1 MEKVFSMTKD
11 RDPEASLGDQNTFQG
26 NSKPRFEDL
35 DSKSLGDQATFAGN
49 SIGNDYLDDDM
60 EIVDIESRYQ
70 VERVLGKGGMGE
82 VLLATD
88 MRLNRKVAI
97 KRILGDASRSRSA
110 VNRLLTEAKSI
121 ASLNHSNIVQIYDY
135 GCSKDGPFLIMEF
148 VDGNSLLDRCRE
160 GAIPLEEAIDL
171 ACQLCDGL
179 GRAHAA
185 GIIHR
190 DIKPANILL
199 TTDGVPKLTDFGLAK
214 SQSADADMTMAGAIL
229 GTLDFMP
236 PEQRR
241 DAALSDARSDLWSLA
256 ATLYQMV
263 TGKSPKI
270 IKFTEVPKS
279 LQNVLGKAL
288 EDEKEDRYQN
298 AKEFRDAL
306 LATKQASAI
315 GEVVLEQGECPSCGT
330 KNLTNRK
337 FCRQCAASIEVP
349 CLSCSSKI
357 PMWEQVCDSCGA
369 KQDDLL
375 EKRRQKMAS
384 DQAEAED
391 LLESHEFEKALALA
405 IALRDEP
412 DLRLQHLKRWAENF
426 VSEIQ
431 KTREPF
437 FLQTETLMSEA
448 LQHRSAY
455 DYTSALR
462 TLEQVPNSLVDAPLS
477 SHRQT
482 VGQLREELEGISAEI
497 KRLDQIVRE
506 RVSKRD
512 LKGVLD
518 DVETLLK
525 LQPDRKELLGLRSQL
540 IQRETKLRENRD
552 EALTAAKLRF
562 QSFDYENCLKEI
574 TKIDE
579 SLITSEIRS
588 LQEQATA
595 SRDRLRFLRQ
605 TIMAHIKDK
614 QLDGLLA
621 KVVECLT
628 LQPAAPDLLKLRDQL
643 QEREAKNAAT
653 IAEMMQIAS
662 SLRDQCQFQE
672 AAAVLERIPAELM
685 TDDSEYLLAECR
697 RWANERQRA
706 MQALQTAMKSESYAH
721 ELSSAV
727 NYAQQ
732 IGNLGLRDPVF
743 GQQYNSCRKAIQAKK
758 EAEEAAQR
766 NQQMMSRLF
775 MASTVLFFISLM
787 LGAALWMR
795 SARRASSIASALA
808 EKRWDDAIVMDPD
821 NVEVFLGRAEQE
833 LNRSNWNKEQVTADL
848 NRAIAIAPNNQR
860 LMSLKTLAAEKAK
873 AEADRIAAEKA
884 KAKAEEDR
892 NAAEKAILAEPPL
905 VNSINLA
912 LKKLPA
918 GKFQMGEG
926 SRAHE
931 VTLTQPFYIGIVEV
945 TQEQYERVMGTNP
958 SNFKDLTNPV
968 EQVSW
973 EDAMNFCRK
982 LSELPEEK
990 NAGRV
995 YRLPT
1000 EAEWEYA
1007 CRAGTTTKFT
1017 FGDDES
1023 KLGDYAWFNMNA
1035 SSKTHPVGN
1044 KKPNAWGLFDMYG
1057 NVWEWCSD
1065 WYDEYPKGAVSDPN
1079 GPQKGELRALRGGS
1093 WDSRAAIFRSANRS
1107 KGVPDDPNGSIFGF
1121 RVALSYNEIPQ
1132 EANWIAA
1139 EKAKAEADRIAAEKA
1154 KAEADRIAAEKAKAE
1169 ADRIAT
1175 EKAILAEPPLV
1186 NSINLILKKLP
1197 AGKFQM
1203 GEGSRAHEVTLTQP
1217 FYIGVVEVTQS
1228 QYKRV
1233 MRTNP
1238 SEFNGLTNPVEQV
1251 SWEDAMNFCRKLS
1264 ELPAEKKAGRVY
1276 RLPTEA
1282 EWEYA
1287 CRAGT
1292 TTEFT
1297 FGDDE
1302 SKIGDYAWFDLN
1314 SSSKTHPVGNKKPNA
1329 WGLFDMHGNV
1339 WEWCSDWYDEYPKGF
1354 AINPNG
1360 RQTGWARVVRGGSYR
1375 NVASLCRSAHRIN
1388 DTPTQRFSYFGFRV
1402 ALSDTEIPQE
1412 ADRIAAEKAI
1422 LAEPALVNSINLA
1435 LKKLPAGKFEMGEG
1449 NRVHEVT
1456 LTQPFYI
1463 GIVEVTQEQYERV
1476 MGTSPSNFKNLTNPV
1491 EQVSWEDAMNF
1502 CRKLSE
1508 LPAEKNAG
1516 RVYRLPTEAEWEYAC
1531 RAGTRTKFTFGNDQ
1545 SKLVDYAWF
1554 DLNSSGKTHP
1564 VAEKKPNAWGL
1575 YDMHGNVW
1583 EWCSDWY
1590 DEFPNG
1596 ATSDPNG
1603 PKTGRLRVVRGG
1615 SWYDRASLCRSTN
1628 RGGNSPDARSCPLGF
1643 RIALSST
1650 GIPQS
1655 PEADK

>member
-1 MEKVFSMTKD
+1 
-11 RDPEASLGDQNTFQG
+11 
-26 NSKPRFEDL
+26 
-35 DSKSLGDQATFAGN
+35 
-49 SIGNDYLDDDM
+49 
-60 EIVDIESRYQ
+60 
-70 VERVLGKGGMGE
+70 
-82 VLLATD
+82 
-88 MRLNRKVAI
+88 
-97 KRILGDASRSRSA
+97 
-110 VNRLLTEAKSI
+110 
-121 ASLNHSNIVQIYDY
+121 
-135 GCSKDGPFLIMEF
+135 
-148 VDGNSLLDRCRE
+148 
-160 GAIPLEEAIDL
+160 
-171 ACQLCDGL
+171 
-179 GRAHAA
+179 
-185 GIIHR
+185 
-190 DIKPANILL
+190 
-199 TTDGVPKLTDFGLAK
+199 
-214 SQSADADMTMAGAIL
+214 
-229 GTLDFMP
+229 
-236 PEQRR
+236 
-241 DAALSDARSDLWSLA
+241 
-256 ATLYQMV
+256 
-263 TGKSPKI
+263 
-270 IKFTEVPKS
+270 
-279 LQNVLGKAL
+279 
-288 EDEKEDRYQN
+288 
-298 AKEFRDAL
+298 
-306 LATKQASAI
+306 
-315 GEVVLEQGECPSCGT
+315 
-330 KNLTNRK
+330 
-337 FCRQCAASIEVP
+337 
-349 CLSCSSKI
+349 
-357 PMWEQVCDSCGA
+357 
-369 KQDDLL
+369 
-375 EKRRQKMAS
+375 MAS

-448 LQHRSAY
+448 LKHRSAY

-540 IQRETKLRENRD
+540 IQREAKLRENRD

-643 QEREAKNAAT
+643 QVREAKNSAT

-743 GQQYNSCRKAIQAKK
+743 GQQYHSCRKAIQAKK

-775 MASTVLFFISLM
+775 MAATVLFFISLM

-884 KAKAEEDR
+884 KAKAEADR
-892 NAAEKAILAEPPL
+892 IAAEKAILAEPPL

-918 GKFQMGEG
+918 GKFAMGEG

-945 TQEQYERVMGTNP
+945 TQEQYERVMGKNP
-958 SNFKDLTNPV
+958 SHFKGVNNPV
-968 EQVSW
+968 EMVSRV
-973 EDAMNFCRK
+973 DAMNFCRK
-982 LSELPEEK
+982 LSELPAEK

-1007 CRAGTTTKFT
+1007 CRAGTSTKFTFGDDKSNLGDYAWFDMNSSSKTHPVAEKKPNAWGLYDMHGNVNEWCSDLYDELPSWQGSLGVVRGGSWDRNAAICESAYRFGSNGGDNSFGFRIAISFPDISQRLDRIAAEKAILAEPPLVNSINLALKKLPAGKFEMGEGSRFHEVTLTQPFYIGIVEVTQEQYERVMGANPSNFKNLTNPVEIVSWEDAMSFCRKLSELPAEKNAGRVYRLPTEAEWEYACRAGTSTKFT

-1023 KLGDYAWFNMNA
+1023 NLGDYAWLDMNS
-1035 SSKTHPVGN
+1035 SSKTHPVAE
-1044 KKPNAWGLFDMYG
+1044 KKPNAWGLYDMHG
-1057 NVWEWCSD
+1057 NVWELCSD
-1065 WYDEYPKGAVSDPN
+1065 WYGEYQEGAVSDPQ
-1079 GPQKGELRALRGGS
+1079 GPQKGSYRVSRGASWSNGALFAGS
-1093 WDSRAAIFRSANRS
+1093 RKANQ
-1107 KGVPDDPNGSIFGF
+1107 PDDRDHTNGF
-1121 RVALSYNEIPQ
+1121 RIALSLSNIPQ
-1132 EANWIAA
+1132 RADRIAA

-1169 ADRIAT
+1169 ADRIAA

-1186 NSINLILKKLP
+1186 NSINLALKKLP
-1197 AGKFQM
+1197 AGKFEM
-1203 GEGSRAHEVTLTQP
+1203 GEGSRVHEVTLTEP
-1217 FYIGVVEVTQS
+1217 FYIGIVEVTQE
-1228 QYKRV
+1228 QYIRV

-1238 SEFNGLTNPVEQV
+1238 SNFKGLSNPVEQV

-1292 TTEFT
+1292 KTEFT

-1302 SKIGDYAWFDLN
+1302 SKIGDHAWFDMN
-1314 SSSKTHPVGNKKPNA
+1314 SSNKTHPVGEKKPNE

-1339 WEWCSDWYDEYPKGF
+1339 WEWCSDWYGEYPKSV

-1360 RQTGWARVVRGGSYR
+1360 PKTGQSRVVRGGSYR

-1388 DTPTQRFSYFGFRV
+1388 DGSSQRFSYLGFRV
-1402 ALSDTEIPQE
+1402 ALSYIEISQE

-1502 CRKLSE
+1502 CGKLSE

-1590 DEFPNG
+1590 DEFPKG

-1650 GIPQS
+1650 GILPS
-1655 PEADK
+1655 LEVDK